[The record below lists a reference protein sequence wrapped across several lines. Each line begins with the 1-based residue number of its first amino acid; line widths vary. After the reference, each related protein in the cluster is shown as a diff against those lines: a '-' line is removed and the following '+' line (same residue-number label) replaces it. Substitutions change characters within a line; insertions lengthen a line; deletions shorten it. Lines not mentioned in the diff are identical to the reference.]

1 MSNPLNKEPYS
12 MFKIDMRKEIRKLE
26 RKQNEER
33 ETIFRIIFIVLGSIV
48 ALSLFMLFI
57 NG

>member
-12 MFKIDMRKEIRKLE
+12 MFKIDMRKEIRRLE

>member
-1 MSNPLNKEPYS
+1 MNNLDKEPYS
-12 MFKIDMRKEIRKLE
+12 MFKIDMRKKIRRLE
-26 RKQNEER
+26 RKQNEEK

>member
-1 MSNPLNKEPYS
+1 MNNLDKEPYS
-12 MFKIDMRKEIRKLE
+12 MFKIDMRKEIRRLE

>member
-12 MFKIDMRKEIRKLE
+12 MFKIDMRKEIRRLE

-33 ETIFRIIFIVLGSIV
+33 ETIFRIIFII
-48 ALSLFMLFI
+48 
-57 NG
+57 

>member
-1 MSNPLNKEPYS
+1 MSNPLDKEPYS
-12 MFKIDMRKEIRKLE
+12 MFKIDMRKEIRRLE

-33 ETIFRIIFIVLGSIV
+33 ETIFKIIFIVLSSIIII
-48 ALSLFMLFI
+48 SLFMLFI

>member
-1 MSNPLNKEPYS
+1 MSNPLDKEPYS
-12 MFKIDMRKEIRKLE
+12 MFKIDMRKEIKRLE

-33 ETIFRIIFIVLGSIV
+33 ETIFKIIFIVLSSIIII
-48 ALSLFMLFI
+48 SLFMLFI

>member
-12 MFKIDMRKEIRKLE
+12 MFKIDMRKKIRRLE
-26 RKQNEER
+26 RKQNEEK

>member
-12 MFKIDMRKEIRKLE
+12 MFKIDMRKEIRRLE

-33 ETIFRIIFIVLGSIV
+33 ETIFRIIFIVKRIGV
-48 ALSLFMLFI
+48 
-57 NG
+57 